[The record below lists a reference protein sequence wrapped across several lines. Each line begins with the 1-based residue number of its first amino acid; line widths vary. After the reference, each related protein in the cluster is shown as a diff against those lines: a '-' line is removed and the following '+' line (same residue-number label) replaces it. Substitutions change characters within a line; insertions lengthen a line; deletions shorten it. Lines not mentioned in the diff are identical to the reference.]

1 MPRRLVLLHTVTSLV
16 GLFTQ
21 LGREILPEDVEIVHV
36 ADEVLLKV
44 VLDRGGLSPFAYR
57 RVVDHAQ
64 AAEQMGAAAVLLTCS
79 SISPC
84 ADAARPFVRIP
95 VLKVDEPMV
104 DEAVARGQRIGVA
117 ATAPTT
123 LVPTVELVRARAA
136 LAGKAVTVDPMLCEG
151 AYAAMT
157 SGDLARHDEIVRGA
171 LRMLMAR
178 NDVVVLA
185 QASMAR
191 VANTI
196 PLEEQTVPVLSS
208 PRLAMERARAVLESL
223 QS

>member
-1 MPRRLVLLHTVTSLV
+1 MSRRLVLLHTVTSLV

-21 LGREILPEDVEIVHV
+21 LGREILPEDVEIVHI

-44 VLDRGGLSPFAYR
+44 VLDCGGLSPLAYR
-57 RVVDHAQ
+57 RVIDHAQ

-123 LVPTVELVRARAA
+123 LAPTVELVRARAA
-136 LAGKAVTVDPMLCEG
+136 LAGKAVAVDPMLCEG

-157 SGDLARHDEIVRGA
+157 AGDLARHDEIVRAA
-171 LRMLMAR
+171 LRTLMAR

-191 VANTI
+191 VASTI
-196 PLEEQTVPVLSS
+196 PPEEQTAPLLSS
-208 PRLAMERARAVLESL
+208 PRLAMERTRATLESRA
-223 QS
+223 S

>member
-1 MPRRLVLLHTVTSLV
+1 MSRRLVLLHTVTSLV

-57 RVVDHAQ
+57 RVIDHVQ

-123 LVPTVELVRARAA
+123 LAPTVELVRVRAA
-136 LAGKAVTVDPMLCEG
+136 LAGKAVTVDPVLCEG

-157 SGDLARHDEIVRGA
+157 SGDLARHDAIVRDA
-171 LRMLMAR
+171 LRTLRAR

-191 VANTI
+191 VASTI
-196 PLEEQTVPVLSS
+196 PPQEQGAPLLAS
-208 PRLAMERARAVLESL
+208 PRLAMERVRAVLEALAS
-223 QS
+223 